1 MTIQNIKKIEDILNK
16 YMWELCSYR
25 TNIDI
30 YNDLIK
36 ELPELKHIH
45 INLYDILTW
54 KEWADYGNKAINLRK
69 IIDNRNKI
77 IDSIIN
83 G

>member
-1 MTIQNIKKIEDILNK
+1 MKKIEDILNH
-16 YMWELCSYR
+16 YMWELCGYR

-36 ELPELKHIH
+36 ELPELKYIH

-54 KEWADYGNKAINLRK
+54 KEWTGYVNKAIDLRK
-69 IIDNRNKI
+69 IVDNRNKI
-77 IDSIIN
+77 IDRIIN
-83 G
+83 E